1 MIGFLIRAVITL
13 IICSILGM
21 MALAA
26 VLGGIG
32 LFGWALYM
40 ALGEA
45 VSPALAALLTGLAAF
60 GIAVLFALL
69 ALFVLRIG
77 ARPRAVAAPAAPVAA
92 TPYPAT
98 PGAGYDAAAQLGG
111 FIGSQ
116 AAMMFRSRPL
126 VAPLSAMAI
135 GLVIGLSPRL
145 RQATLRFWR

>member
-1 MIGFLIRAVITL
+1 MMGFLIRAVITL

-40 ALGEA
+40 ALGEV

-77 ARPRAVAAPAAPVAA
+77 GRPPAVAAPATPVAA
-92 TPYPAT
+92 TPYPAAA
-98 PGAGYDAAAQLGG
+98 GAGYDAAAQLGG

-135 GLVIGLSPRL
+135 GLAIGLSPRL